1 VDAILGTQVWLRRR
15 CTRSGRERGSRGETQ
30 PAAWRRKRWLPG
42 CLAQVHVRINIPKQL
57 DTEERQLVE
66 QLRDMQ
72 KEKAAAGGWKAPWRK

>member
-1 VDAILGTQVWLRRR
+1 
-15 CTRSGRERGSRGETQ
+15 
-30 PAAWRRKRWLPG
+30 
-42 CLAQVHVRINIPKQL
+42 VHVRINIPKQL